1 MFRKTC
7 FVLAIS
13 SGMAVVASTSYGQ
26 ESVSVLNYLG
36 QRAERLAS
44 QRAPVPETLDAWK
57 EHRAKL
63 VEALNVSLALPDR
76 EPMKAAVT
84 DSKQDG
90 DLTVED
96 VVYLWAE
103 QTYVSATLIRS
114 TKSSGRRP
122 AVIIP
127 SGWLGH
133 YTFLPYRQFVDS
145 LARQGFTVLFI
156 DDPRTGRRQSPH
168 AGLYATAA
176 AAGRPVA
183 GVQVFDVLRGFDYL
197 LTRTDVDSGKIG
209 IAGLGE
215 GALQAYLAAALEE
228 RLQFVAT
235 VGGTT
240 TYAALIQAAAQSNSP
255 IAPSVFVAGILD
267 FADMDRIA
275 ACLAPRSVLIAGS
288 ANGNRQPAAGYS
300 QVLDTM
306 KAVYGLHDAGDRIRQ
321 VPGDQPDDMTPYI
334 PEILQWLKTSVLPSL
349 ESSDA
354 APTTCGKPEEEPDF
368 SVLRFMQQRIVQ
380 QAASLPIEPA
390 STDAWKKHRDETID
404 WLRRSCALESLK
416 PAADRVIEVSKDDDV
431 VTEQLALG
439 LDGDFACPAV
449 LVRPAELGPTKRPA
463 VILSHDDRQCAVS
476 AKIADAARQL
486 VSAGYCVIVPDHAS
500 VHPQSLQGLANTEKP
515 SFYGDDAARLYGPA
529 DTVGL
534 SPLALRVAEN
544 LAAFRYLAAQSEI
557 DPEGIVIAGLGTGS
571 VDACLAA
578 VLEDRIAGVAS
589 VGATTMRDWAVNVA
603 PGELRF
609 FHVMPYLPAMLAQ
622 TDWDCLYAAIAPRPL
637 VVVRLKDGWPRSG
650 FEQVVSTTSAL
661 YKLQQAEAALL
672 ALGPRDVTEQLER
685 GAPEGIQ
692 KQLITA
698 ARTLVPT
705 PPQPGIVGTVEGL
718 KSRQTTDSASGL
730 IWIVAEMSG
739 YDQELAGEGYRL
751 ETWSFFNDNG
761 DAQKDH
767 AITPL
772 VFKKEGDTYHLTG
785 IGTTRTNAGTGLQT
799 FPFEPVEGTDQVGDG
814 HFFGW
819 HTGNMK
825 GQQNRG
831 VAEFEDAPDAL
842 MIILTADGQL
852 GGQKLKLGATYRF
865 QSQYRRRY
873 SVMAASKKP

>member
-288 ANGNRQPAAGYS
+288 AFG
-300 QVLDTM
+300 
-306 KAVYGLHDAGDRIRQ
+306 
-321 VPGDQPDDMTPYI
+321 
-334 PEILQWLKTSVLPSL
+334 
-349 ESSDA
+349 
-354 APTTCGKPEEEPDF
+354 
-368 SVLRFMQQRIVQ
+368 QQF
-380 QAASLPIEPA
+380 
-390 STDAWKKHRDETID
+390 
-404 WLRRSCALESLK
+404 
-416 PAADRVIEVSKDDDV
+416 ADRTSTRFPSQSVYSNQLSFCDV
-431 VTEQLALG
+431 DN
-439 LDGDFACPAV
+439 DGD
-449 LVRPAELGPTKRPA
+449 L
-463 VILSHDDRQCAVS
+463 D
-476 AKIADAARQL
+476 IA
-486 VSAGYCVIVPDHAS
+486 
-500 VHPQSLQGLANTEKP
+500 
-515 SFYGDDAARLYGPA
+515 F
-529 DTVGL
+529 
-534 SPLALRVAEN
+534 
-544 LAAFRYLAAQSEI
+544 
-557 DPEGIVIAGLGTGS
+557 
-571 VDACLAA
+571 
-578 VLEDRIAGVAS
+578 
-589 VGATTMRDWAVNVA
+589 
-603 PGELRF
+603 
-609 FHVMPYLPAMLAQ
+609 
-622 TDWDCLYAAIAPRPL
+622 
-637 VVVRLKDGWPRSG
+637 
-650 FEQVVSTTSAL
+650 
-661 YKLQQAEAALL
+661 
-672 ALGPRDVTEQLER
+672 
-685 GAPEGIQ
+685 
-692 KQLITA
+692 
-698 ARTLVPT
+698 
-705 PPQPGIVGTVEGL
+705 
-718 KSRQTTDSASGL
+718 
-730 IWIVAEMSG
+730 
-739 YDQELAGEGYRL
+739 
-751 ETWSFFNDNG
+751 
-761 DAQKDH
+761 
-767 AITPL
+767 
-772 VFKKEGDTYHLTG
+772 
-785 IGTTRTNAGTGLQT
+785 
-799 FPFEPVEGTDQVGDG
+799 
-814 HFFGW
+814 
-819 HTGNMK
+819 
-825 GQQNRG
+825 
-831 VAEFEDAPDAL
+831 
-842 MIILTADGQL
+842 ADGQGYSSAGAALRAKLYINDGAGFFSDESNARIPVL
-852 GGQKLKLGATYRF
+852 GWYRGVEFGDIDGDGDWDMVLANDFNRLPVLLKNDGNGFFTDISDQLPGLTLSSARAQFADVDGDGDLDLAFCHSGTSNRFGSNGRPQLYLNDGTGTFSDATVTNTPNAMVRDQQDILF
-865 QSQYRRRY
+865 FDMDNDLDLDLHVGSRSTNNGGSQLWRNDGGVFTRVN
-873 SVMAASKKP
+873 SALPTDGST